1 MNRRLSARIAS
12 VLLILH
18 GLIEITGLAFA
29 GSLPNA
35 LAGFGGL
42 TGPLLAENAQTIA
55 MIGLLWGIARLIAAG
70 GCWSL
75 RKWGLVLG
83 IIVSAATMIAGIT
96 IIPAGMT
103 DTLLA
108 LPALIFLLYAW
119 FGNETKGVARPDAG

>member
-1 MNRRLSARIAS
+1 MNRKLSARIAS

-18 GLIEITGLAFA
+18 GLIEIAGLVLA
-29 GSLPNA
+29 SRIPNT

-55 MIGLLWGIARLIAAG
+55 MIGLLWGFARLIAAW

-83 IIVSAATMIAGIT
+83 MIVSAATMIAGIT

-108 LPALIFLLYAW
+108 LPALILLLYAW
-119 FGNETKGVARPDAG
+119 FGNETKEII

>member
-1 MNRRLSARIAS
+1 VNRRLSARIAS

-18 GLIEITGLAFA
+18 GLIEIAGLAFV
-29 GSLPNA
+29 SNLPNT

-42 TGPLLAENAQTIA
+42 TGPLLEENAKAIA
-55 MIGLLWGIARLIAAG
+55 IIGLLWGIARLIAAW

-83 IIVSAATMIAGIT
+83 MIVSAATMVAGIA

-108 LPALIFLLYAW
+108 MPALILLLYAW
-119 FGNETKGVARPDAG
+119 FGNETKEIA